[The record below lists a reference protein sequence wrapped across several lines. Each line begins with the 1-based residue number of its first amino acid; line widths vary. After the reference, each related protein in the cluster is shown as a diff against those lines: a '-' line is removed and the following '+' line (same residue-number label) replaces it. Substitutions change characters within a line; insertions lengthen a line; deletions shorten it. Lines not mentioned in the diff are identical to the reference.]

1 MSPRLPQMASLPPPA
16 CGFDAAVVKSMMDA
30 LLPAMFAIRCGTSR
44 LHGPGRIF
52 IVESILDISRGSPL
66 LYVGATATA
75 EVGTLR
81 LCWLR
86 MAPET
91 RGDSKRRACKHHL
104 PERPMRPF
112 SGAGGGRVSF
122 ATAAANAVRA

>member
-1 MSPRLPQMASLPPPA
+1 MSPRLPQMASLPVYRQ
-16 CGFDAAVVKSMMDA
+16 CSWSAAVRRA
-30 LLPAMFAIRCGTSR
+30 

-52 IVESILDISRGSPL
+52 IVESILDVSRASPP

-86 MAPET
+86 MSPKP
-91 RGDSKRRACKHHL
+91 RGDSERHACKHHL
-104 PERPMRPF
+104 LERPQCGPF